1 MSAKT
6 EKDELFEKT
15 KTEFDVRLDRRLKL
29 SELKDQVERLKQN
42 KNNPAPAPKIK
53 KPKTVKN
60 IFTGNS
66 FPYTDAF
73 EGLPDL
79 EVTEWEE
86 EDGDN

>member
-1 MSAKT
+1 MSVKT

-15 KTEFDVRLDRRLKL
+15 RAEFDVRLDRRLKL

-42 KNNPAPAPKIK
+42 KDNPVAAPKIK
-53 KPKTVKN
+53 TPKTVRN
-60 IFTGNS
+60 IFTGNT

-86 EDGDN
+86 ADDD